1 MIHYNKIK
9 GMLPVQG
16 IGRDG
21 QSRYTFRL
29 ENGMSMDKIYEEAEI
44 SGKEIEDFMEQL
56 SVITEQIKIFLLNN
70 NHIILDPKLIFK
82 KAEQYYFCYLPIIK
96 KENEPTM
103 CEAFHELTEYF
114 VKHLDYKDTE
124 GVFLVSKIHRETLK
138 ENYDLKK
145 VIETCKKDV
154 KKQKQAEKQKRIRK
168 IEEKKKRDEA
178 QENISEK
185 AIFSPAEER
194 ISTDKISEIC
204 KEEQIYMKEST
215 VKKVINRIKGDRWG
229 KWDDLIT
236 EMDGHSTSGI
246 L

>member
-1 MIHYNKIK
+1 
-9 GMLPVQG
+9 
-16 IGRDG
+16 
-21 QSRYTFRL
+21 
-29 ENGMSMDKIYEEAEI
+29 MSMDKIYEEAEI

-204 KEEQIYMKEST
+204 KEEQSYMKEST